1 MAADEALGGRIP
13 ASFAPRSLATVRGR
27 QTTAL
32 SMELAIFL
40 LASGLAIASSI
51 LVIIQRN
58 PIASAMYLLTSFVS
72 QVILFIMLNAAFL
85 AMLQI
90 IVYAGAILVLFLFVI
105 MLLNLRREDFGKDI
119 KLRFKPLAIAFTIV
133 LIFEA
138 TVAISS
144 SKMLDRQQVP
154 VGPDF
159 GSVQAVGLELFTK
172 YLYPFEL
179 TSILLIVAILGA
191 VVMAKKR
198 L

>member
-1 MAADEALGGRIP
+1 
-13 ASFAPRSLATVRGR
+13 
-27 QTTAL
+27 
-32 SMELAIFL
+32 MELAIFL
-40 LASGLAIASSI
+40 MASALSIAASI

-58 PIASAMYLLTSFVS
+58 PIASVMYLLTSFVS

-119 KLRFKPLAIAFTIV
+119 KLKFKPLAIAFAVV
-133 LIFEA
+133 LLFET

-144 SKMLDRQQVP
+144 SAMLERAQAQLP
-154 VGPDF
+154 PDF
-159 GSVQAVGLELFTK
+159 GSVQAVGMELFTK

-179 TSILLIVAILGA
+179 TSILLIVAVLGA

>member
-1 MAADEALGGRIP
+1 
-13 ASFAPRSLATVRGR
+13 
-27 QTTAL
+27 
-32 SMELAIFL
+32 MELTIFL
-40 LASGLAIASSI
+40 IASAVAIAASI
-51 LVIIQRN
+51 LVVIQRN

-105 MLLNLRREDFGKDI
+105 MLLNLRREEFGKDAR
-119 KLRFKPLAIAFTIV
+119 LRFKPLAIAFAV
-133 LIFEA
+133 VMLFE
-138 TVAISS
+138 TVVVIHSS
-144 SKMLDRQQVP
+144 EMLKRPAAQLP
-154 VGPDF
+154 SAF
-159 GSVQAVGLELFTK
+159 GSVHAVGLELFTK

-179 TSILLIVAILGA
+179 TSVLLIVAVLGA

>member
-1 MAADEALGGRIP
+1 
-13 ASFAPRSLATVRGR
+13 
-27 QTTAL
+27 
-32 SMELAIFL
+32 MELAIFL
-40 LASGLAIASSI
+40 MASALSIAASI

-58 PIASAMYLLTSFVS
+58 PIASVMYLLTSFVS

-119 KLRFKPLAIAFTIV
+119 KLKFKPLAVAFAVV
-133 LIFEA
+133 LLFET

-144 SKMLDRQQVP
+144 SAMLERAQAQLP
-154 VGPDF
+154 PDF
-159 GSVQAVGLELFTK
+159 GSVQAVGMELFTK

-179 TSILLIVAILGA
+179 TSILLIVAVLGA

>member
-1 MAADEALGGRIP
+1 
-13 ASFAPRSLATVRGR
+13 
-27 QTTAL
+27 
-32 SMELAIFL
+32 MELAIFL
-40 LASGLAIASSI
+40 MASALAIAASV

-119 KLRFKPLAIAFTIV
+119 KLRFKPLAIALAVV
-133 LIFEA
+133 LFFET

-144 SKMLDRQQVP
+144 SAMLERAQAQLP
-154 VGPDF
+154 SDF
-159 GSVQAVGLELFTK
+159 GSVQAVGMELFTK

-179 TSILLIVAILGA
+179 TSILLIVAVLGA

>member
-1 MAADEALGGRIP
+1 
-13 ASFAPRSLATVRGR
+13 
-27 QTTAL
+27 
-32 SMELAIFL
+32 MELAIFL
-40 LASGLAIASSI
+40 MASALSIAASI

-58 PIASAMYLLTSFVS
+58 PIASVMYLLTSFVS

-119 KLRFKPLAIAFTIV
+119 RLRFKPLAIAFAVV
-133 LIFEA
+133 LLFET

-144 SKMLDRQQVP
+144 SAMLERAQAQLP
-154 VGPDF
+154 PDF
-159 GSVQAVGLELFTK
+159 GSVQAVGMELFTK

-179 TSILLIVAILGA
+179 TSILLIVAVLGA

>member
-1 MAADEALGGRIP
+1 
-13 ASFAPRSLATVRGR
+13 
-27 QTTAL
+27 
-32 SMELAIFL
+32 MELAIFL
-40 LASGLAIASSI
+40 MASALSIAASI

-58 PIASAMYLLTSFVS
+58 PIASVMYLLTSFVS

-119 KLRFKPLAIAFTIV
+119 KLRFKPLAIAFVVV
-133 LIFEA
+133 LLFET

-144 SKMLDRQQVP
+144 SRMLDRAQAQI
-154 VGPDF
+154 GPDF
-159 GSVQAVGLELFTK
+159 GSVQAVGMSLFTK

-179 TSILLIVAILGA
+179 TSILLIVAVLGA

>member
-1 MAADEALGGRIP
+1 
-13 ASFAPRSLATVRGR
+13 
-27 QTTAL
+27 
-32 SMELAIFL
+32 MELAIFL
-40 LASGLAIASSI
+40 MASALSIAASI

-58 PIASAMYLLTSFVS
+58 PIASVMYLLTSFVS

-119 KLRFKPLAIAFTIV
+119 KLKFKPLAIAFAVV
-133 LIFEA
+133 LLFET

-144 SKMLDRQQVP
+144 SAMLERAQAQLP
-154 VGPDF
+154 PEF
-159 GSVQAVGLELFTK
+159 GSVQAVGMELFTK

-179 TSILLIVAILGA
+179 TSILLIVAVLGA